1 MGNRGRF
8 GKYGEI
14 KRLDRLRRSRIVTP
28 LPSKDN
34 RRKRFRPR
42 QSLGQALHKEVRVTV
57 RPASDNEF
65 RFIKRL
71 SYKLFNIY
79 GPYEEIISKW
89 FESDMAMTLIALIDG
104 QPVGFAMFGDLFNRY
119 DVQHVV
125 ELLAIGV
132 DPIKQGRGVGA
143 FLLKELERK
152 AADLGVKMI
161 FLHTAMNNV
170 HARRLFTRSG
180 YRAVEIKR
188 DFYPKG
194 QDAIVMFKEPSNIC

>member
-28 LPSKDN
+28 LSSGDN
-34 RRKRFRPR
+34 RRNRFRTR
-42 QSLGQALHKEVRVTV
+42 QSLCQALHQDLRVAV

-89 FESDMAMTLIALIDG
+89 FESDMAMTLIALIDR
-104 QPVGFAMFGDLFNRY
+104 QPVGFAMIGDPFNRY

-132 DPIKQGRGVGA
+132 DPIKQGKGVGM
-143 FLLKELERK
+143 FLLRELERK
-152 AADLGVKMI
+152 ATDLGVKRI
-161 FLHTAMNNV
+161 FLHTAMDNV
-170 HARRLFTRSG
+170 HARRFFTRSG

-194 QDAIVMFKEPSNIC
+194 QDAIVMFKEPLHIR